1 MAPRPQKALCLSLVV
16 CYFGA
21 GSTKA
26 SAADVS
32 EIVQRATAALN
43 SDWAADP
50 EYACIERDEV
60 RHGDAV
66 TSKTFEVLMVDGSD
80 YRLPLAVNDEPLTA
94 DRRRTEL
101 IKLRSEVQRRKE
113 ESPAARRARIEAWKK
128 RRDEDGELLLDFNTA
143 LAFELLREEDRNGHP
158 AYVLSAKPKQG
169 IAHNSR
175 AAKVLS
181 GMQGMAWV
189 EKDTLHPIRVECTV
203 MTPVPVYG
211 PLASVLPGTRIEIGM
226 TPVTDST
233 WLIDEVSMKL
243 SVAKLRMFK
252 STSLR
257 RSTYSQYRPNAEVLE
272 EFLSSTASNAFV
284 GETTVAMRP

>member
-1 MAPRPQKALCLSLVV
+1 VALSPQKALWLSLVV
-16 CYFGA
+16 SHFAIGTTN
-21 GSTKA
+21 G
-26 SAADVS
+26 SAADIS
-32 EIVQRATAALN
+32 EIVRGATAALN

-50 EYACIERDEV
+50 AYACIERDEV
-60 RHGDAV
+60 QHGGAV

-80 YRLPLAVNDEPLTA
+80 YRFPLAVNDEPITP
-94 DRRRTEL
+94 DRQRTEL
-101 IKLRSEVQRRKE
+101 IKLKREVQRRKE
-113 ESPAARRARIEAWKK
+113 ESPAGRRARIEAWRK
-128 RRDEDGELLLDFNTA
+128 RRDEDGELLLDFNSA
-143 LAFELLREEDRNGHP
+143 LTLELLREETRNGHP

-169 IAHNSR
+169 IAHTTR

-181 GMQGMAWV
+181 GIQGMAWV

-211 PLASVLPGTRIEIGM
+211 RLASVLPGTRIEIGM
-226 TPVTDST
+226 TPVTEST

-252 STSLR
+252 STSLT

-272 EFLSSTASNAFV
+272 EFLSSTPSNAFV
-284 GETTVAMRP
+284 GETPGAIRP